1 MVNLVESYLNIS
13 ILTQILDILRVGK
26 NAMGVLRIEKNVRKV
41 SIWCPFMQHIFD
53 FF

>member
-1 MVNLVESYLNIS
+1 MVRLVDSHLNIS

-26 NAMGVLRIEKNVRKV
+26 NAIGVLRIEKNVRKI
-41 SIWCPFMQHIFD
+41 SIWCPFTQHIFD